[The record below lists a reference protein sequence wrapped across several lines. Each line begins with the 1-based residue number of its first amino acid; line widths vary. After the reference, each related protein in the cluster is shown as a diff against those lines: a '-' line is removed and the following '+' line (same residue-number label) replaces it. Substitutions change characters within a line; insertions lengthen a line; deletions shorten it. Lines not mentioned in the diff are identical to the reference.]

1 MRSRHELLD
10 RKTTAELWLETEYRP
25 VVAMLRDADM
35 IGDRTETEA
44 YMHIAAERYRLLRTH
59 TWSDEVLHQVVEGQ
73 ARGRR

>member
-10 RKTTAELWLETEYRP
+10 RKTTAELWLHTEYRP

-59 TWSDEVLHQVVEGQ
+59 TWSDDVLQQVVEGQ
-73 ARGRR
+73 KRGRR